1 MTRALLPLAVLGAS
15 LQHAVAQFVPA
26 PQDLIEKMG
35 FAGIPVRYK
44 EVPAGICEL
53 DPRVKSYSG
62 YADVDKDQHIF
73 FWFFEAR
80 NVDPLTAPLTVW
92 MNGGPGSSSM
102 IGLHQELGP
111 CGVDNKGNVY
121 NNPYSW
127 STVSNMLFV
136 DQPTMVGFSYS
147 VPVPGYLDESG
158 DVVVLKEGESCP
170 EDATDTCGTWSL
182 PDLSLTQNST
192 ETAAP
197 NFWKTIQGFM
207 GAFPQY
213 SRNGFHYASESYG
226 GHYGPVYNAYI
237 EEQNAKDIPGATKIS
252 LETVLIGN
260 GWFDPL
266 IQYPAYYNFT
276 VFPGNTYD
284 YTFFN
289 ESKADQMF
297 DATYGAGNC
306 TDQLKQCKA
315 TGDNKICS
323 DADNFCYE
331 FVEYLYDE
339 VSGRDEYDMRE
350 LTPDPF
356 PYEFY
361 VNYLNTPKVLAAIG
375 AYTNFSEFNG
385 AVGTNFGL
393 TGDDARESG
402 TIEDLKSLV
411 ADGVSVALYAGD
423 ADYICNWLGVEAVAD
438 EVAVNGWDKAGYVN
452 MTISDGIVHGQVK
465 QSAKFSFTRIYE
477 AGHEVPFYQPLASL
491 EVFERAIKGLDI
503 ATGTVKM
510 GPKSCYHTKGTPKST
525 YREGNATVQFEVVPA
540 NSTYDPSQ
548 NGPGAPWKVRSH
560 RRSIGL

>member
-1 MTRALLPLAVLGAS
+1 MTRNLLPLAVLGAS
-15 LQHAVAQFVPA
+15 LQHVVAQFVPA
-26 PQDLIEKMG
+26 PEDLITKMG

-44 EVPAGICEL
+44 EVPTGICEL
-53 DPRVKSYSG
+53 DPSVKSYSG

-92 MNGGPGSSSM
+92 MNGGPGSSSE
-102 IGLHQELGP
+102 IGLFQELGP
-111 CGVDNKGNVY
+111 CGVDINGNVY

-158 DVVVLKEGESCP
+158 DVVVLNEGESCP
-170 EDATDTCGTWSL
+170 ENATDTCGTWSL
-182 PDLSLTQNST
+182 PDLTLTQNST
-192 ETAAP
+192 TNAAP

-213 SRNGFHYASESYG
+213 SRNGFHYTSESYG

-237 EEQNAKDIPGATKIS
+237 EEQNAKDIPGAAKIS

-260 GWFDPL
+260 GWFDPM
-266 IQYPAYYNFT
+266 IQYAAYYNFT

-284 YTFFN
+284 YTFFD
-289 ESKADQMF
+289 ESKADEIF
-297 DATYGAGNC
+297 DAMYGVGNC
-306 TDQLKQCKA
+306 TDQLAQCKA
-315 TGDNKICS
+315 TGDNQICS
-323 DADNFCYE
+323 DADNFCFE

-375 AYTNFSEFNG
+375 AFTNFSEFNG
-385 AVGTNFGL
+385 AVGTDFGL
-393 TGDDARESG
+393 TGDDARDSG
-402 TIEDLKSLV
+402 TIEDLKTLV
-411 ADGVSVALYAGD
+411 ADGVTVALYAGD
-423 ADYICNWLGVEAVAD
+423 ADYICNWLGVEAVAE
-438 EVAVNGWDKAGYVN
+438 EVAVSGWDKAGYVN
-452 MTISDGIVHGQVK
+452 MSTSDGIVHGQSK

-477 AGHEVPFYQPLASL
+477 AGHEVPFYQPLAAL
-491 EVFERAIKGLDI
+491 EMFERAIKGLDI

-510 GPKSCYHTKGTPKST
+510 GPKSCFHTKGTPKST
-525 YREGNATVQFEVVPA
+525 FREGNSTVQFEVLPP
-540 NSTYDPSQ
+540 NSTYNTATNS
-548 NGPGAPWKVRSH
+548 PGAPWKAKSL
-560 RRSIGL
+560 RRRFGH